1 MARNKVLW
9 LVVPA
14 LVAGYLWMGGDD
26 DERDGAD
33 EADAA
38 ADVTWHNRVWIDEI
52 PTSERQKINWFLG
65 IDDPQIGLF
74 QKTSV
79 YEGDYTVFAW
89 RGKKAGVVEIEM
101 LQSEKTHKLKVKT
114 STKDCG
120 RFDYCMVVKGAPRGA
135 KKYYSMKDW
144 VIEDARSIAEMTT
157 AARALVA
164 AEI

>member
-1 MARNKVLW
+1 MRKILW

-14 LVAGYLWMGGDD
+14 LVVGYVWMSGGDD
-26 DERDGAD
+26 KGDGVD
-33 EADAA
+33 QIDAS

-89 RGKKAGVVEIEM
+89 RGKKDGVIEIEM
-101 LQSEKTHKLKVKT
+101 LQSEKSHKLKVKT
-114 STKDCG
+114 GNKDCG
-120 RFDYCMVVKGAPRGA
+120 RFDYCMTVKGAPRGA

-144 VIEDARSIAEMTT
+144 IIEGAQTPGEAATR
-157 AARALVA
+157 ARALVQA
-164 AEI
+164 ASR